1 MASPEVARDFVS
13 LHLPEEYR
21 QLCDLSTLRLEPCTF
36 VDLELK
42 QYACDALFSM
52 KTVSGEDGYVY
63 CLVEHQSTEN
73 AYMAFRMLR
82 YSVAAMQRHFE
93 AHKVLP
99 LVIPVLFYHGERSP
113 YPYSMNWLDGFSD
126 PDIAAK
132 IYTRAFHLVDVTV
145 MDDDEIMH
153 HRRLGALTLLMKHSR
168 SRDLMLQM
176 DRLGQLIQDSL
187 NEELAQVLF
196 HYLLNGSEHVTV
208 TFLQTL
214 AQRLPQHE
222 DNIMTL
228 AERIEQKGIAKG
240 IERGLAQGIKQGKLE
255 GKLETAC
262 NMLNAGMDRQT
273 VLQMTGLSNDQLNML
288 KH

>member
-1 MASPEVARDFVS
+1 
-13 LHLPEEYR
+13 
-21 QLCDLSTLRLEPCTF
+21 
-36 VDLELK
+36 
-42 QYACDALFSM
+42 
-52 KTVSGEDGYVY
+52 
-63 CLVEHQSTEN
+63 
-73 AYMAFRMLR
+73 
-82 YSVAAMQRHFE
+82 
-93 AHKVLP
+93 
-99 LVIPVLFYHGERSP
+99 
-113 YPYSMNWLDGFSD
+113 
-126 PDIAAK
+126 
-132 IYTRAFHLVDVTV
+132 
-145 MDDDEIMH
+145 
-153 HRRLGALTLLMKHSR
+153 MKHSR

-176 DRLGQLIQDSL
+176 DRLVQLIQDSL

>member
-1 MASPEVARDFVS
+1 
-13 LHLPEEYR
+13 
-21 QLCDLSTLRLEPCTF
+21 
-36 VDLELK
+36 
-42 QYACDALFSM
+42 
-52 KTVSGEDGYVY
+52 
-63 CLVEHQSTEN
+63 
-73 AYMAFRMLR
+73 
-82 YSVAAMQRHFE
+82 
-93 AHKVLP
+93 
-99 LVIPVLFYHGERSP
+99 
-113 YPYSMNWLDGFSD
+113 
-126 PDIAAK
+126 
-132 IYTRAFHLVDVTV
+132 AFHLVDVTV

-176 DRLGQLIQDSL
+176 DRLVQLIQDSL

-240 IERGLAQGIKQGKLE
+240 IEQGKLE
-255 GKLETAC
+255 GKLETAR
-262 NMLNAGMDRQT
+262 NMLNAGMDRQA

>member
-1 MASPEVARDFVS
+1 
-13 LHLPEEYR
+13 
-21 QLCDLSTLRLEPCTF
+21 
-36 VDLELK
+36 
-42 QYACDALFSM
+42 
-52 KTVSGEDGYVY
+52 
-63 CLVEHQSTEN
+63 LV
-73 AYMAFRMLR
+73 
-82 YSVAAMQRHFE
+82 
-93 AHKVLP
+93 
-99 LVIPVLFYHGERSP
+99 
-113 YPYSMNWLDGFSD
+113 
-126 PDIAAK
+126 
-132 IYTRAFHLVDVTV
+132 
-145 MDDDEIMH
+145 
-153 HRRLGALTLLMKHSR
+153 
-168 SRDLMLQM
+168 
-176 DRLGQLIQDSL
+176 QLIQDSL

-240 IERGLAQGIKQGKLE
+240 IERGLAQGIEQGKLE

>member
-1 MASPEVARDFVS
+1 M
-13 LHLPEEYR
+13 
-21 QLCDLSTLRLEPCTF
+21 
-36 VDLELK
+36 
-42 QYACDALFSM
+42 
-52 KTVSGEDGYVY
+52 
-63 CLVEHQSTEN
+63 
-73 AYMAFRMLR
+73 
-82 YSVAAMQRHFE
+82 
-93 AHKVLP
+93 
-99 LVIPVLFYHGERSP
+99 
-113 YPYSMNWLDGFSD
+113 
-126 PDIAAK
+126 
-132 IYTRAFHLVDVTV
+132 DVTV

-176 DRLGQLIQDSL
+176 DRLVQLIQDSL

-240 IERGLAQGIKQGKLE
+240 IEQGKLE
-255 GKLETAC
+255 GKLETAR
-262 NMLNAGMDRQT
+262 NMLNAGMDRQA

>member
-1 MASPEVARDFVS
+1 MASPDVARDFVE
-13 LHLPEEYR
+13 LHLPAEYR

-36 VDLELK
+36 VDQDLK

-52 KTVSGEDGYVY
+52 KTVDGEDGYIY

-73 AYMAFRMLR
+73 AFMAFRMLR
-82 YSVAAMQRHFE
+82 YAVAAMQRHFE
-93 AHKVLP
+93 QHKTLP
-99 LVIPVLFYHGERSP
+99 LVIPMLFYHGERSP
-113 YPYSMNWLDGFSD
+113 YPYSMNWLDCFD
-126 PDIAAK
+126 NPEIAAK
-132 IYTRAFHLVDVTV
+132 IYTKPFHLVDVTV
-145 MDDDEIMH
+145 MDDDDIMH

-176 DRLGQLIQDSL
+176 DRLVQLIQHSL

-214 AQRLPQHE
+214 AERLPQHG

-228 AERIEQKGIAKG
+228 AER
-240 IERGLAQGIKQGKLE
+240 LKQTGREEGRMEGRMEGREEGKLE
-255 GKLETAC
+255 GKLETAR
-262 NMLNAGMDRQT
+262 NMLAAGINRKM
-273 VLQMTGLSNDQLNML
+273 VLALTGLSDAQLDML